1 MLGEVL
7 QFLKERVNDH
17 LRTSAGWRPTD
28 PEQELVAFPGS
39 DKVDAPD
46 FKLEHLTLLLVNL
59 EEDHTLRLADPHRRL
74 APDGTAQQVKPPI
87 HLNAYVLF
95 VARFKEYDKSL
106 THLSRVLQ
114 YFQSHRVFDHESAP
128 GLSDRVEKLTLEL
141 LTLPFSE
148 QNHLWGVLRAA
159 YHPSLLYKLRMVVFS
174 DEQGVASPLIS
185 ETITMAVPGGGP

>member
-1 MLGEVL
+1 MLGNVL
-7 QFLKERVNDH
+7 LFLKERVNDH
-17 LRTSAGWRPTD
+17 LRTSVGWRPTD
-28 PEQELVAFPGS
+28 PEQELVTFPGS

-46 FKLEHLTLLLVNL
+46 FKTEHLTLLLVNI
-59 EEDHTLRLADPHRRL
+59 EEDHTLRPADPHRRL
-74 APDGTAQQVKPPI
+74 APDGTTQQVKPPI

-114 YFQSHRVFDHESAP
+114 FFQSYRVFDQDSAP
-128 GLSDRVEKLTLEL
+128 GLSNKIEKLTVEL

-174 DEQGVASPLIS
+174 DEHGIAAPLIT
-185 ETITMAVPGGGP
+185 ETITTAGLRADT